1 VTPLERLPVLA
12 IAGAMGLGFALSL
25 LILMD
30 QNISSAMVNTPLN
43 KYLSKCQVKVNVKH
57 FRFRQFEK
65 RTGVSLGFVCYGHF
79 NGRPISCRIAMD
91 ARPCSAF
98 ATTRP
103 RIGGC

>member
-43 KYLSKCQVKVNVKH
+43 KYLSKCQVKSK
-57 FRFRQFEK
+57 
-65 RTGVSLGFVCYGHF
+65 C
-79 NGRPISCRIAMD
+79 
-91 ARPCSAF
+91 
-98 ATTRP
+98 
-103 RIGGC
+103 